1 MKKERS
7 APIEITPRKDS
18 RQKFEDYLQHAEKI
32 VSELEEGNLDLEESL
47 SHYEEG
53 IKALKKCYEILNG
66 IEKRIEIL
74 IKDEKGNFQC
84 KPFKKSDAN
93 E

>member
-7 APIEITPRKDS
+7 ALTEPTARKDS
-18 RQKFEDYLQHAEKI
+18 GQKFEDYLQHLEKI
-32 VSELEEGNLDLEESL
+32 VSELEEGNLDLEKSL

-84 KPFKKSDAN
+84 KPFKKPDAN

>member
-1 MKKERS
+1 MKKERFS
-7 APIEITPRKDS
+7 PIETTARKES
-18 RQKFEDYLQHAEKI
+18 GQKFEEYLLQAEKI
-32 VSELEEGNLDLEESL
+32 VAGLEEGNLDLEESL
-47 SHYEEG
+47 CHYEEG

-84 KPFKKSDAN
+84 KPFKKSNDN